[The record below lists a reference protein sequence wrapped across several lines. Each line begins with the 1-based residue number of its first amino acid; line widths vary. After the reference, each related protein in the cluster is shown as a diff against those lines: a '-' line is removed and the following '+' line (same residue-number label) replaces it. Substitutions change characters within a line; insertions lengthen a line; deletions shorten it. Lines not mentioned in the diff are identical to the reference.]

1 MNQLTLFRILSYIL
15 LPIGAFFGLMST
27 IFLLTAMANPALLLI
42 VFLFFCMAVYA
53 FTSFSF
59 LTKGIMGGRTCKA
72 SLKDW
77 IKVNAYVC
85 VCIATLFVLNSVSLL
100 MMNPVTLRQTVS
112 QLLEAQPNLPSGYS
126 IDFFLKMIK
135 GVSGFMLFTGI
146 VLLVHIFINF
156 KLLKRYNHL
165 FSSSDNAE

>member
-1 MNQLTLFRILSYIL
+1 
-15 LPIGAFFGLMST
+15 
-27 IFLLTAMANPALLLI
+27 
-42 VFLFFCMAVYA
+42 
-53 FTSFSF
+53 
-59 LTKGIMGGRTCKA
+59 
-72 SLKDW
+72 
-77 IKVNAYVC
+77 
-85 VCIATLFVLNSVSLL
+85 
-100 MMNPVTLRQTVS
+100 MNPVTLRQTVS

-146 VLLVHIFINF
+146 VLLLHIFINF

>member
-1 MNQLTLFRILSYIL
+1 MNQLALFRILSYIL
-15 LPIGAFFGLMST
+15 LPIGAFFGFMAALFLMT
-27 IFLLTAMANPALLLI
+27 ALTNPALLLL

-59 LTKGIMGGRTCKA
+59 LSKGVMGGKPCKA

-85 VCIATLFVLNSVSLL
+85 LCIATLFVLNSVSLL
-100 MMNPVTLRQTVS
+100 AMNPVSLRQTVS
-112 QLLEAQPNLPSGYS
+112 QLLEAQSNLPSGYS
-126 IDFFLKMIK
+126 IDLFLKMVK
-135 GVSGFMLFTGI
+135 GVAGFMLFTGV

-165 FSSSDNAE
+165 FSSNDNPE